1 MGKIKEFLD
10 AFSDT
15 QVWKS
20 IVRHG
25 IPRTDR
31 NRALA
36 VLSNVF
42 LHLHPV
48 KVRKSGIK
56 LKYTWCMGGIT
67 FFLFLVETFTGLLLM
82 FYYRPTVEYAY
93 VDIMD
98 LAEQVPLGVM
108 RELHRWG
115 AHAMVISVMLHMFR
129 VFMTGSYKPPREF
142 NWGMGGGLLWFPSL
156 LGLLGFFLRWDR
168 FALWPFRLGGI
179 LA

>member
-10 AFSDT
+10 SFSNT

-93 VDIMD
+93 VDIID
-98 LAEQVPLGVM
+98 LAEQVPPG
-108 RELHRWG
+108 H
-115 AHAMVISVMLHMFR
+115 HARAS
-129 VFMTGSYKPPREF
+129 S
-142 NWGMGGGLLWFPSL
+142 
-156 LGLLGFFLRWDR
+156 
-168 FALWPFRLGGI
+168 LGGSRHGDFGHAPHVPRLHDRI
-179 LA
+179 LQTSA

>member
-10 AFSDT
+10 SFSNT

-42 LHLHPV
+42 LHLPPV

-67 FFLFLVETFTGLLLM
+67 FLLFLVETFTGPHHYDVLIPPRWNTHTSISSIL
-82 FYYRPTVEYAY
+82 RS
-93 VDIMD
+93 
-98 LAEQVPLGVM
+98 
-108 RELHRWG
+108 RCRWG
-115 AHAMVISVMLHMFR
+115 SCATVA
-129 VFMTGSYKPPREF
+129 GSPR
-142 NWGMGGGLLWFPSL
+142 W
-156 LGLLGFFLRWDR
+156 
-168 FALWPFRLGGI
+168 
-179 LA
+179 